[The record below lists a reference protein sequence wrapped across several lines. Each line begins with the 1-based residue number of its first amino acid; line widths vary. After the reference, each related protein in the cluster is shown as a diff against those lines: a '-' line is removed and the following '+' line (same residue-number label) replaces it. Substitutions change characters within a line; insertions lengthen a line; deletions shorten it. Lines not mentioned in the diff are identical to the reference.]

1 MLKLSSKFYFDNLN
15 ILQLLKTSCLSCG
28 WIQNKLDH
36 HPENNSLNPLKATF
50 RSHFEKD
57 IRKPNHFDIFSSQNP
72 NCDQKLKNLWSLVTI
87 FRHAAEK
94 QLTKSHLF
102 EVKWSEVYWITA
114 RNLNAL
120 LQSEGVGLAH
130 QATQFKLQ
138 ISPFPCPWISYLFNW
153 AHSQSGNSNPFL
165 WGRNDNTSQSIP
177 VQIYVNFFL

>member
-1 MLKLSSKFYFDNLN
+1 MLPWN
-15 ILQLLKTSCLSCG
+15 
-28 WIQNKLDH
+28 H
-36 HPENNSLNPLKATF
+36 NNSQTTIHSILELYQICRRNGDWAN
-50 RSHFEKD
+50 

-177 VQIYVNFFL
+177 VQIYRKFFFYFYRRCLFLSLRPRFTRCYPIRD